1 MTERTPTSKPNVA
14 CKTANGPCPAWKA
27 ADGIRQYP
35 TGERPNVTAIAD
47 ESEPEAEVT
56 MEAVVER
63 GNLWQAFH
71 RVISNKGAPGVDDMP
86 VELLG
91 GYLRER
97 WPRLKRELLEGDY
110 RPSPVRGVEIPKPG
124 GKGMRQLGIPTVI
137 DRFIQQAV
145 HQVLQRVFDPGFS
158 ESSFGFRPGRSA
170 QQAAEQARDYVRE
183 GRRWVVDLDLEK
195 FFDRVN
201 HDMLMSRIARR
212 VKDKRLLRL
221 IRRFL
226 QAGLM
231 REGLATQRT
240 EGTPQGG
247 PLSPLLSNILL
258 DDLDRELERRGH
270 AFCRYADDCNIY
282 VRSEAAGERV
292 MASITRF
299 LEGTLRLKVN
309 AEKSAVARP
318 WERKFLGFSMTRE
331 MRSRL
336 RVSSEAAKRFQ
347 AKMRKKLRSGRGRN
361 VRAFVEELGPVLRGW
376 GNYFGLAETKRVFEE
391 LDQWIRRRLRL
402 LYWRQWKRPKTRIK
416 EMMRR
421 GLDKVQAATSA
432 NNGRG
437 PWWNSGATH
446 LQQALPNRVF
456 EEMGLVSLCSV
467 TKGIFVRMNRR
478 IPNGTYGGVGG
489 R

>member
-1 MTERTPTSKPNVA
+1 MAERTQTSRPNVA
-14 CKTANGPCPAWKA
+14 REANSRCPGRAV
-27 ADGIRQYP
+27 ADGIRKIP
-35 TGERPNVTAIAD
+35 TGERPNVTAIPEA
-47 ESEPEAEVT
+47 SEPEAVVT

-63 GNLWQAFH
+63 GNLWLAYR
-71 RVISNKGAPGVDDMP
+71 RVVSNKGAAGVDGMP
-86 VELLG
+86 VELLEG
-91 GYLRER
+91 HLREH
-97 WPRLKRELLEGDY
+97 WSRLKRELLEGDY

-145 HQVLQRVFDPGFS
+145 HQVLQQVFEPGFS

-170 QQAAEQARDYVRE
+170 QQAAQQARDYVRE

-201 HDMLMSRIARR
+201 HDVLMSRVARK

-226 QAGLM
+226 PAGLM
-231 REGLATQRT
+231 KDGLAAQRT

-282 VRSEAAGERV
+282 VRSKAAGERV
-292 MASITRF
+292 MASVTRF
-299 LEGTLRLKVN
+299 LEGKLRLKVN

-318 WERKFLGFSMTRE
+318 WTRKFLGFSVTQE

-336 RVSSEAAKRFQ
+336 KVSWEAVKRFRE
-347 AKMRKKLRSGRGRN
+347 KMLERFRSGRGRN
-361 VRAFVEELGPVLRGW
+361 IRAFVEELGPVLRGW
-376 GNYFGLAETKRVFEE
+376 RNYFGLAEVKGVFEE
-391 LDQWIRRRLRL
+391 LDVWIRRRLRL
-402 LYWRQWKRPKTRIK
+402 LYWRQWKKPRTRVKKLVQLGIGK
-416 EMMRR
+416 ERAR
-421 GLDKVQAATSA
+421 LEVY
-432 NNGRG
+432 NGRG
-437 PWWNSGATH
+437 PWWHSGAQHTGY
-446 LQQALPNRVF
+446 ALPNRMF
-456 EEMGLVSLCSV
+456 EKMGLVSLIP
-467 TKGIFVRMNRR
+467 TRRR
-478 IPNGTYGGVGG
+478 ILCEV
-489 R
+489 